1 MNHGILS
8 IWGKNKKK
16 IIKARAYLSSIIWSW
31 LECDRAGK
39 VCGNVES
46 EGTALLSCFLEQA
59 AVHGSEVGFVAS
71 IRVQLDVLDPD
82 VFPKGQSNDIQVLA
96 AIMKGTSQLH
106 QMK

>member
-39 VCGNVES
+39 VYGNVES
-46 EGTALLSCFLEQA
+46 EGMALLSCLLEQA
-59 AVHGSEVGFVAS
+59 VMHGSEGGFVVS
-71 IRVQLDVLDPD
+71 SRVQLEVLEPD
-82 VFPKGQSNDIQVLA
+82 VFPEGQSNDIQVLT
-96 AIMKGTSQLH
+96 AITESTGQLH
-106 QMK
+106 KH